1 MRNWNPPTK
10 RGPVGPL
17 RASRLPMRNWNVS
30 LFNSTTVIFGFQTT
44 YEELKLYS
52 GSYECIHIS
61 QLPDY
66 LWGIETANAKPEIL
80 RAILLP
86 DYLWGIETCVQQYS
100 MIYFR
105 LPDYLWGIET
115 AWMATSWITL
125 CFQTTYEELKQP
137 ELPGIFVGFEGFQ
150 TTYEELKLRCSC
162 SQSMSLLLPD
172 YLWGIETCVD
182 PHSNRRQC
190 RFQTTYEELKLRQL
204 ARKFQ
209 LKNCFQT
216 TYEELKHSQ
225 RENGLQVRK
234 LPDYLWGIE
243 TPGRSRTPGR
253 ACSFQTTYEELK
265 QVCFACRRSL
275 KVCASRLPMRNWN
288 YFLAGSF
295 LTASLPDYL
304 WGIETSLYVYGVAST
319 GHGFQTTYEELKRDR
334 MDTPISTLV
343 LPDYLWGIETSVV
356 DVSDIYIWLPDYLWG
371 IETLPLDKAL
381 WNMIVLP
388 DYLWGIE
395 TRVCQLTHDP
405 CKASRLP
412 MRNWN

>member
-1 MRNWNPPTK
+1 M
-10 RGPVGPL
+10 
-17 RASRLPMRNWNVS
+17 
-30 LFNSTTVIFGFQTT
+30 
-44 YEELKLYS
+44 
-52 GSYECIHIS
+52 HIT
-61 QLPDY
+61 QPPDY
-66 LWGIETANAKPEIL
+66 SWPIETANTKPDIVTS
-80 RAILLP
+80 IPLP

-243 TPGRSRTPGR
+243 TS
-253 ACSFQTTYEELK
+253 CNW
-265 QVCFACRRSL
+265 
-275 KVCASRLPMRNWN
+275 RNGE
-288 YFLAGSF
+288 GS
-295 LTASLPDYL
+295 SQLPDYL
-304 WGIETSLYVYGVAST
+304 WGIETCERRRNTYQQRR
-319 GHGFQTTYEELKRDR
+319 FQTTYEELK
-334 MDTPISTLV
+334 PITLW
-343 LPDYLWGIETSVV
+343 Y
-356 DVSDIYIWLPDYLWG
+356 
-371 IETLPLDKAL
+371 
-381 WNMIVLP
+381 
-388 DYLWGIE
+388 
-395 TRVCQLTHDP
+395 
-405 CKASRLP
+405 
-412 MRNWN
+412 